1 MLRLP
6 SNVTTALLALCLGLL
21 VGAGGYHLLDA
32 EPSAELLTTFEQE
45 GLAVLERD
53 RRLEPA
59 DTSGQARPVLEIR
72 YRAIPDTVTKRDT
85 LLVPVGLADGVVSDR
100 TPIELTSERVTW
112 TYYDPKERRREQRV
126 FRVPGPGREGEL
138 YGLLEARGRPWAD
151 SNRVGRVGLGAGAS
165 LSYKRVH
172 ARLEATID
180 RRLSPVASA
189 GLRVDL

>member
-1 MLRLP
+1 MVRLP
-6 SNVTTALLALCLGLL
+6 SNLTTALLALCLGLL

-45 GLAVLERD
+45 DLAVLERD

-59 DTSGQARPVLEIR
+59 DTSGQADPQLEIR
-72 YRAIPDTVTKRDT
+72 YRAIRDTVERRDT
-85 LLVPVGLADGVVSDR
+85 LLVPAGLGEGVVSDR
-100 TPIELTSERVTW
+100 TPIEVSPERVTW
-112 TYYDPKERRREQRV
+112 TYYDPSDDRREQRV
-126 FRVPGPGREGEL
+126 FSVPGPGLEGEL
-138 YGLLEARGRPWAD
+138 YGLLEARGRPWAA

-180 RRLSPVASA
+180 RRLSPVATA